1 MDYTTGRKLG
11 SIENQTVQNLKVVKI
26 NNEDVSQEINEQ
38 TELVARV
45 NNLESTVN
53 LLVNIINDLLHKD
66 IPDLP

>member
-1 MDYTTGRKLG
+1 MDFTTGRRID

-26 NNEDVSQEINEQ
+26 NNDNVTQEVNEQ
-38 TELVARV
+38 TELVSRV

-53 LLVNIINDLLHKD
+53 FLVNIINDLLNKE

>member
-1 MDYTTGRKLG
+1 MDYTTGRRIG
-11 SIENQTVQNLKVVKI
+11 SIENETVQNLKVVKI

>member
-53 LLVNIINDLLHKD
+53 LLVNIINDLLNKS

>member
-1 MDYTTGRKLG
+1 MDFTTGRRID

-26 NNEDVSQEINEQ
+26 NNDNVAQEVNEQ

-45 NNLESTVN
+45 TNLESTVN
-53 LLVNIINDLLHKD
+53 LLVNIINDLLNKE